1 MACIWSYDEARVEF
15 QWGFHARLHI
25 NFRFRSYTGL
35 RGEMA
40 MNDRILVIEDDQEI
54 RELIK
59 QFLMTQQ
66 YGVEVACDGIEGMK
80 QFNKQAF
87 DLILLDVM
95 MPNLNGFEVA
105 TMIRSESNVPIIL
118 LTALEEEQDQLKGFD
133 LGIDDY
139 ITKPFSFHVLIRR
152 VEAVLRRSKDQGT
165 NNGLVFKEVRVDCDA
180 YKVFVN
186 EVDIP
191 LTTKEFEIVQLLVQ
205 NEKKVLT
212 RESIVEKVWGF
223 DYYGETRVIDTHIK
237 NIRKKLDIPYI
248 KTVKGIGYKI
258 DE

>member
-1 MACIWSYDEARVEF
+1 MKNY
-15 QWGFHARLHI
+15 Q
-25 NFRFRSYTGL
+25 
-35 RGEMA
+35 
-40 MNDRILVIEDDQEI
+40 ILVVEDDQEI
-54 RELIK
+54 QELIK

-66 YGVEVACDGIEGMK
+66 YKVIVASDGLEGMK
-80 QFNKQAF
+80 QFNKQSF

-105 TMIRSESNVPIIL
+105 KMIRSQSNIPIIM
-118 LTALEEEQDQLKGFD
+118 LTALEEEQDQMKGFD

-139 ITKPFSFHVLIRR
+139 ITKPFSFHVLMRR
-152 VEAVLRRSKDQGT
+152 VEAVLRRS
-165 NNGLVFKEVRVDCDA
+165 NNQSTDNHFVFRELHVDGDA
-180 YKVFVN
+180 YKVYVN
-186 EVDIP
+186 KTEVT
-191 LTTKEFEIVQLLVQ
+191 LTTKEFEILQLLLQ

-212 RESIVEKVWGF
+212 RENIVEKIWGYEYAG
-223 DYYGETRVIDTHIK
+223 DTRMIDTHMK

>member
-1 MACIWSYDEARVEF
+1 M
-15 QWGFHARLHI
+15 
-25 NFRFRSYTGL
+25 
-35 RGEMA
+35 
-40 MNDRILVIEDDQEI
+40 MNYQILVVEDDQEI

-59 QFLMTQQ
+59 QFLMTQH
-66 YGVEVACDGIEGMK
+66 YSVEVASDGIEGMK
-80 QFNKQAF
+80 QFNKQSF

-105 TMIRSESNVPIIL
+105 KMIRGESNVPIIL

-165 NNGLVFKEVRVDCDA
+165 NNGLAFKEVQVDCDA
-180 YKVFVN
+180 YKVYVN
-186 EVDIP
+186 EIEIP

>member
-1 MACIWSYDEARVEF
+1 MKNY
-15 QWGFHARLHI
+15 H
-25 NFRFRSYTGL
+25 
-35 RGEMA
+35 
-40 MNDRILVIEDDQEI
+40 ILVVEDDQEI
-54 RELIK
+54 QELIK

-66 YGVEVACDGIEGMK
+66 YKVIVASDGLEGMK
-80 QFNKQAF
+80 QFNKQSF

-105 TMIRSESNVPIIL
+105 KMIRSQSNIPIIM
-118 LTALEEEQDQLKGFD
+118 LTALEEEQDQMKGFD

-139 ITKPFSFHVLIRR
+139 ITKPFSFHVLMRR
-152 VEAVLRRSKDQGT
+152 VEAVLRRS
-165 NNGLVFKEVRVDCDA
+165 NNQSTDNHFVFRELHVDGDA
-180 YKVFVN
+180 YKVYVN
-186 EVDIP
+186 KVEVS
-191 LTTKEFEIVQLLVQ
+191 LTTKEFEILQLLLQ

-212 RESIVEKVWGF
+212 RDNIVEKIWGYEYVG
-223 DYYGETRVIDTHIK
+223 DTRMIDTHMK

>member
-1 MACIWSYDEARVEF
+1 M
-15 QWGFHARLHI
+15 
-25 NFRFRSYTGL
+25 TT
-35 RGEMA
+35 RGDIMK
-40 MNDRILVIEDDQEI
+40 NYHILVVEDDQEI
-54 RELIK
+54 QELIK

-66 YGVEVACDGIEGMK
+66 YKVIVASDGLEGMK
-80 QFNKQAF
+80 QFNKQSF

-105 TMIRSESNVPIIL
+105 KMIRSQSNIPIIL
-118 LTALEEEQDQLKGFD
+118 LTALEEEQDQMKGFD

-139 ITKPFSFHVLIRR
+139 ITKPFSFHVLMRR
-152 VEAVLRRSKDQGT
+152 VEAVLRRS
-165 NNGLVFKEVRVDCDA
+165 NNQSTDNHFVFRELHVNGDA
-180 YKVFVN
+180 YKVYVN
-186 EVDIP
+186 KVEVP
-191 LTTKEFEIVQLLVQ
+191 LTTKEFEILQLLLQ

-212 RESIVEKVWGF
+212 RENIVEKIWGYEYAG
-223 DYYGETRVIDTHIK
+223 DTRMIDTHMK

>member
-1 MACIWSYDEARVEF
+1 M
-15 QWGFHARLHI
+15 
-25 NFRFRSYTGL
+25 TT
-35 RGEMA
+35 RGDIMK
-40 MNDRILVIEDDQEI
+40 NYHILVVEDDQEI
-54 RELIK
+54 QELIK

-66 YGVEVACDGIEGMK
+66 YKVIVASDGLEGMK
-80 QFNKQAF
+80 QFNKQSF

-105 TMIRSESNVPIIL
+105 KMIRSQSNIPIIM
-118 LTALEEEQDQLKGFD
+118 LTALEEEQDQMKGFD

-139 ITKPFSFHVLIRR
+139 ITKPFSFHVLMRR
-152 VEAVLRRSKDQGT
+152 VEAVLRRS
-165 NNGLVFKEVRVDCDA
+165 NNQSTDNHFVFRELHVDGDA
-180 YKVFVN
+180 YKVYVN
-186 EVDIP
+186 RVEVP
-191 LTTKEFEIVQLLVQ
+191 LTTKEFEILQLLLQ

-212 RESIVEKVWGF
+212 RESIVEKIWGYEYAG
-223 DYYGETRVIDTHIK
+223 DTRMIDTHMK

>member
-1 MACIWSYDEARVEF
+1 M
-15 QWGFHARLHI
+15 
-25 NFRFRSYTGL
+25 TT
-35 RGEMA
+35 RGDIMK
-40 MNDRILVIEDDQEI
+40 DYHILVVEDDQEI
-54 RELIK
+54 QELIK

-66 YGVEVACDGIEGMK
+66 YKVIVASDGLEGMK
-80 QFNKQAF
+80 QFNKQSF

-105 TMIRSESNVPIIL
+105 KMIRSQSNIPIIM
-118 LTALEEEQDQLKGFD
+118 LTALEEEQDQMKGFD

-139 ITKPFSFHVLIRR
+139 ITKPFSFHVLMRR
-152 VEAVLRRSKDQGT
+152 VEAVLRRS
-165 NNGLVFKEVRVDCDA
+165 NNQSTDNHFVFRELHVDGDA
-180 YKVFVN
+180 YKVYVN
-186 EVDIP
+186 KAEVP
-191 LTTKEFEIVQLLVQ
+191 LTTKEFEILQLLLQ

-212 RESIVEKVWGF
+212 RENIVEKIWGYEYAG
-223 DYYGETRVIDTHIK
+223 DTRMIDTHMK

>member
-1 MACIWSYDEARVEF
+1 M
-15 QWGFHARLHI
+15 
-25 NFRFRSYTGL
+25 TT
-35 RGEMA
+35 RGDIMK
-40 MNDRILVIEDDQEI
+40 NYHILVVEDDQEI
-54 RELIK
+54 QELIK

-66 YGVEVACDGIEGMK
+66 YKVIVASDGLEGMK
-80 QFNKQAF
+80 QFNKQSF

-105 TMIRSESNVPIIL
+105 KMIRSQSNIPIIM
-118 LTALEEEQDQLKGFD
+118 LTALEEEQDQMKGFD

-139 ITKPFSFHVLIRR
+139 ITKPFSFHVLMRR
-152 VEAVLRRSKDQGT
+152 VEAVLRRS
-165 NNGLVFKEVRVDCDA
+165 NNQSTDNHFVFRELHVDGDA
-180 YKVFVN
+180 YKVYLNKV
-186 EVDIP
+186 EVP
-191 LTTKEFEIVQLLVQ
+191 LTTKEFEILQLLLQ

-212 RESIVEKVWGF
+212 RDNIVEKIWGYEYAG
-223 DYYGETRVIDTHIK
+223 DTRMIDTHMK

>member
-1 MACIWSYDEARVEF
+1 M
-15 QWGFHARLHI
+15 
-25 NFRFRSYTGL
+25 
-35 RGEMA
+35 
-40 MNDRILVIEDDQEI
+40 MNYQILVIEDDQEI

-59 QFLMTQQ
+59 QFLMTQH
-66 YGVEVACDGIEGMK
+66 YSVEVASDGIEGMK
-80 QFNKQAF
+80 QFNKQSF

-105 TMIRSESNVPIIL
+105 KMIRSESNVPIIL

-165 NNGLVFKEVRVDCDA
+165 NNGLVFKEIQVDCDA
-180 YKVFVN
+180 YKVYVN
-186 EVDIP
+186 EIEIP

-212 RESIVEKVWGF
+212 RESIVEKVWGY

>member
-1 MACIWSYDEARVEF
+1 MKNY
-15 QWGFHARLHI
+15 H
-25 NFRFRSYTGL
+25 
-35 RGEMA
+35 
-40 MNDRILVIEDDQEI
+40 ILVVEDDQEI
-54 RELIK
+54 QELIK

-66 YGVEVACDGIEGMK
+66 YKVIVASDGLEGMK
-80 QFNKQAF
+80 QFNKQSF

-105 TMIRSESNVPIIL
+105 KMIRSQSNIPIIM
-118 LTALEEEQDQLKGFD
+118 LTALEEEQDQMKGFD

-139 ITKPFSFHVLIRR
+139 ITKPFSFHVLMRR
-152 VEAVLRRSKDQGT
+152 VQAVLRRS
-165 NNGLVFKEVRVDCDA
+165 NNQSTDNHFVFRKLHVDGDA
-180 YKVFVN
+180 YKVYVN
-186 EVDIP
+186 KAEVP
-191 LTTKEFEIVQLLVQ
+191 LTTKEFEILQLLLQ

-212 RESIVEKVWGF
+212 RENIVEKIWGYEYAG
-223 DYYGETRVIDTHIK
+223 DTRMIDTHMK

>member
-1 MACIWSYDEARVEF
+1 MKNY
-15 QWGFHARLHI
+15 H
-25 NFRFRSYTGL
+25 
-35 RGEMA
+35 
-40 MNDRILVIEDDQEI
+40 ILVVEDDQEI
-54 RELIK
+54 QELIK

-66 YGVEVACDGIEGMK
+66 YKVIVASDGLEGMK
-80 QFNKQAF
+80 QFNKQSF

-105 TMIRSESNVPIIL
+105 KMIRSQSNIPIIL
-118 LTALEEEQDQLKGFD
+118 LTALEEEQDQMKGFD

-139 ITKPFSFHVLIRR
+139 ITKPFSFHVLMRR
-152 VEAVLRRSKDQGT
+152 VEAVLRRS
-165 NNGLVFKEVRVDCDA
+165 NNQSTDNHFVFRELHVNGDA
-180 YKVFVN
+180 YKVYVN
-186 EVDIP
+186 KVEVL
-191 LTTKEFEIVQLLVQ
+191 LTTKEFEILQLLLQ

-212 RESIVEKVWGF
+212 RENIVEKIWGYEYAG
-223 DYYGETRVIDTHIK
+223 DTRMIDTHMK

>member
-1 MACIWSYDEARVEF
+1 MKNY
-15 QWGFHARLHI
+15 H
-25 NFRFRSYTGL
+25 
-35 RGEMA
+35 
-40 MNDRILVIEDDQEI
+40 ILVVEDDQEI
-54 RELIK
+54 QELIK

-66 YGVEVACDGIEGMK
+66 YKVIVASDGLEGMK
-80 QFNKQAF
+80 QFNKQSF

-105 TMIRSESNVPIIL
+105 KMIRSQSNIPIIM
-118 LTALEEEQDQLKGFD
+118 LTALEEEQDQMKGFD

-139 ITKPFSFHVLIRR
+139 ITKPFSFHVLMRR
-152 VEAVLRRSKDQGT
+152 VEAVLRRS
-165 NNGLVFKEVRVDCDA
+165 NNQSTDNHFVFRELHVDGDA
-180 YKVFVN
+180 YKVYVN
-186 EVDIP
+186 KVEVP
-191 LTTKEFEIVQLLVQ
+191 LTTKEFEILQLLIQ

-212 RESIVEKVWGF
+212 RENIVEKIWRYEYTG
-223 DYYGETRVIDTHIK
+223 DTRIIDTHIK

>member
-1 MACIWSYDEARVEF
+1 M
-15 QWGFHARLHI
+15 
-25 NFRFRSYTGL
+25 TT
-35 RGEMA
+35 RGDIMK
-40 MNDRILVIEDDQEI
+40 NYHILVVEDDQEI
-54 RELIK
+54 QELIK

-66 YGVEVACDGIEGMK
+66 YKVIVASDGLEGMK
-80 QFNKQAF
+80 QFNKQSF

-105 TMIRSESNVPIIL
+105 KMIRSQSNIPIIM
-118 LTALEEEQDQLKGFD
+118 LTALEEEQDQMKGFD

-139 ITKPFSFHVLIRR
+139 ITKPFSFHVLMRR
-152 VEAVLRRSKDQGT
+152 VEAVLRRS
-165 NNGLVFKEVRVDCDA
+165 NNQSTDNHFVFRELHVDGDA
-180 YKVFVN
+180 YKVYVN
-186 EVDIP
+186 KVEVP
-191 LTTKEFEIVQLLVQ
+191 LTTKEFEILQLLLQ

-212 RESIVEKVWGF
+212 RDNIVEKIWGYEYAG
-223 DYYGETRVIDTHIK
+223 DTRMIDTHMK

>member
-1 MACIWSYDEARVEF
+1 M
-15 QWGFHARLHI
+15 
-25 NFRFRSYTGL
+25 TT
-35 RGEMA
+35 RGDIT
-40 MNDRILVIEDDQEI
+40 MNYHILVVEDDQEI
-54 RELIK
+54 QELIK

-66 YGVEVACDGIEGMK
+66 YKVIVASDGLEGMN
-80 QFNKQAF
+80 QFNKQSF

-105 TMIRSESNVPIIL
+105 KMIRSQSNIPIIM
-118 LTALEEEQDQLKGFD
+118 LTALEEEQDQMKGFD

-139 ITKPFSFHVLIRR
+139 ITKPFSFHVLMRR
-152 VEAVLRRSKDQGT
+152 VEAVLRRS
-165 NNGLVFKEVRVDCDA
+165 NNQSTDNHFVFRELHVDGDA
-180 YKVFVN
+180 YKVYVN
-186 EVDIP
+186 KVEVP
-191 LTTKEFEIVQLLVQ
+191 LTTKEFEILQLLLQ

-212 RESIVEKVWGF
+212 RDNIVEKIWGYEYAG
-223 DYYGETRVIDTHIK
+223 DTRMIDTHMK

>member
-1 MACIWSYDEARVEF
+1 
-15 QWGFHARLHI
+15 
-25 NFRFRSYTGL
+25 
-35 RGEMA
+35 
-40 MNDRILVIEDDQEI
+40 MNYQILVIEDDQEI

-66 YGVEVACDGIEGMK
+66 YNVEVASDGIEGMK
-80 QFNKQAF
+80 QFNKQSF

-105 TMIRSESNVPIIL
+105 KMIRNESNVPIIL

-139 ITKPFSFHVLIRR
+139 ITKPFSFHLLIRR

-165 NNGLVFKEVRVDCDA
+165 NNSLVFKEVQVDCNA
-180 YKVFVN
+180 YKVYVN
-186 EVDIP
+186 EVEIP
-191 LTTKEFEIVQLLVQ
+191 LTTKEFEIIQLLVQ

-212 RESIVEKVWGF
+212 RESIVEKVWGY
-223 DYYGETRVIDTHIK
+223 DYYGDTRVIDTHIK
-237 NIRKKLDIPYI
+237 NVRKKLDIPYI

-258 DE
+258 DD

>member
-1 MACIWSYDEARVEF
+1 MKNY
-15 QWGFHARLHI
+15 H
-25 NFRFRSYTGL
+25 
-35 RGEMA
+35 
-40 MNDRILVIEDDQEI
+40 ILVVEDDQEI
-54 RELIK
+54 QELIK

-66 YGVEVACDGIEGMK
+66 YKVIVASDGLEGMK
-80 QFNKQAF
+80 QFNKQSF

-105 TMIRSESNVPIIL
+105 KMIRSQSNIPIIM
-118 LTALEEEQDQLKGFD
+118 LTALEEEQDQMKGFD

-139 ITKPFSFHVLIRR
+139 ITKPFSFHVLMRR
-152 VEAVLRRSKDQGT
+152 VEAVLRRS
-165 NNGLVFKEVRVDCDA
+165 NNQSTDNHFVFRELHVNGDA
-180 YKVFVN
+180 YKVYVN
-186 EVDIP
+186 KVEVS
-191 LTTKEFEIVQLLVQ
+191 LTTKEFEILQLLLQ

-212 RESIVEKVWGF
+212 RDNIVEKIWGYEYAG
-223 DYYGETRVIDTHIK
+223 DTRMIDTHMK

>member
-1 MACIWSYDEARVEF
+1 M
-15 QWGFHARLHI
+15 
-25 NFRFRSYTGL
+25 TT
-35 RGEMA
+35 RGDIT
-40 MNDRILVIEDDQEI
+40 MNYHILVVEDDQEI
-54 RELIK
+54 QELIK

-66 YGVEVACDGIEGMK
+66 YKVIVASDGLEGMK
-80 QFNKQAF
+80 QFNKQSF

-105 TMIRSESNVPIIL
+105 KMIRSQSNIPIIM
-118 LTALEEEQDQLKGFD
+118 LTALEEEQDQMKGFD

-139 ITKPFSFHVLIRR
+139 ITKPFSFHVLMRR
-152 VEAVLRRSKDQGT
+152 VEAVLRRS
-165 NNGLVFKEVRVDCDA
+165 NNQSTDNHFVFRELHVDGDA
-180 YKVFVN
+180 YKVYVN
-186 EVDIP
+186 KVEVP
-191 LTTKEFEIVQLLVQ
+191 LTTKEFEILQLLLQ

-212 RESIVEKVWGF
+212 RENIVEKIWGYEYAG
-223 DYYGETRVIDTHIK
+223 DTRMIDTHMK

>member
-1 MACIWSYDEARVEF
+1 M
-15 QWGFHARLHI
+15 
-25 NFRFRSYTGL
+25 TT
-35 RGEMA
+35 RGDIMK
-40 MNDRILVIEDDQEI
+40 NYHILVVEDDQEI
-54 RELIK
+54 QELIK

-66 YGVEVACDGIEGMK
+66 YKVIVASDGLEGMK
-80 QFNKQAF
+80 QFNKQSF

-95 MPNLNGFEVA
+95 MPNLNGFEVGK
-105 TMIRSESNVPIIL
+105 MIRSQSNIPIIM
-118 LTALEEEQDQLKGFD
+118 LTALEEEQDQMKGFD

-152 VEAVLRRSKDQGT
+152 VKAVLRRS
-165 NNGLVFKEVRVDCDA
+165 NNQSTDNHFLFRELHVDGDA
-180 YKVFVN
+180 YKVYVN
-186 EVDIP
+186 KVEVP
-191 LTTKEFEIVQLLVQ
+191 LTTKEFEILQLLLQ

-212 RESIVEKVWGF
+212 RETIVEKIWGYEYAG
-223 DYYGETRVIDTHIK
+223 DTRMIDTHMK

>member
-1 MACIWSYDEARVEF
+1 M
-15 QWGFHARLHI
+15 
-25 NFRFRSYTGL
+25 NT
-35 RGEMA
+35 RGDIMK
-40 MNDRILVIEDDQEI
+40 NYHILVVEDDQEI
-54 RELIK
+54 QELIK

-66 YGVEVACDGIEGMK
+66 YKVIVASDGLEGMK
-80 QFNKQAF
+80 QFNKQFF

-105 TMIRSESNVPIIL
+105 KMIRSQSNIPIIM
-118 LTALEEEQDQLKGFD
+118 LTALEEEQDQMKGFD

-139 ITKPFSFHVLIRR
+139 ITKPFSFHVLMRR
-152 VEAVLRRSKDQGT
+152 VEAVLRRS
-165 NNGLVFKEVRVDCDA
+165 NNQSTDNHFVFRELHVDGDA
-180 YKVFVN
+180 YKVYVN
-186 EVDIP
+186 KVEVP
-191 LTTKEFEIVQLLVQ
+191 LTTKEFEILQLLLR

-212 RESIVEKVWGF
+212 RENIVEKIWGYEYAG
-223 DYYGETRVIDTHIK
+223 DTRMIDTHMK

>member
-1 MACIWSYDEARVEF
+1 MKNY
-15 QWGFHARLHI
+15 Q
-25 NFRFRSYTGL
+25 
-35 RGEMA
+35 
-40 MNDRILVIEDDQEI
+40 ILVVEDDQEI
-54 RELIK
+54 QELIK

-66 YGVEVACDGIEGMK
+66 YKVIVASDGLEGMK
-80 QFNKQAF
+80 QFNKQSF

-105 TMIRSESNVPIIL
+105 KMIRSQSNIPIIM
-118 LTALEEEQDQLKGFD
+118 LTALEEEQDQMKGFD

-139 ITKPFSFHVLIRR
+139 ITKPFSFHVLMRR
-152 VEAVLRRSKDQGT
+152 VEAVLRRS
-165 NNGLVFKEVRVDCDA
+165 NNQSTDNHFVFRELHVDGDA
-180 YKVFVN
+180 YKVYVN
-186 EVDIP
+186 KTEVP
-191 LTTKEFEIVQLLVQ
+191 LTTKEFEILQLLLQ

-212 RESIVEKVWGF
+212 RENIVEKIWGYEYAG
-223 DYYGETRVIDTHIK
+223 DTRMIDTHMK